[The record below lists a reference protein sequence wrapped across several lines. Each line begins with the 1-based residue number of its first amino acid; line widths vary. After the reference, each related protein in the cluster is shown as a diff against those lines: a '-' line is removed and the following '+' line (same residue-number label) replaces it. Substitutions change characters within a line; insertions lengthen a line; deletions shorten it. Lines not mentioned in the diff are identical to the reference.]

1 MEKGTQNEAIEIGSI
16 AEDKKNI
23 KVVKGDKNSKTIE
36 NVEHSGRG
44 VRGERKLARLKS
56 KSSLNP

>member
-1 MEKGTQNEAIEIGSI
+1 MEKGTPNEAIEIGSI

-36 NVEHSGRG
+36 NVEHSNRG
-44 VRGERKLARLKS
+44 VRGERKLARLRS